1 MSGDDDD
8 DDDESVGTSGRTPP
22 HRSFLSFFSS
32 FPPDED
38 LSSGGDHRHFGWPPF
53 WMAIDHRT
61 TPSTHTDILDRERGR
76 ERYASCSTLLIADH
90 LSIGTPLRSFLLALC
105 YARLRAH
112 RGRKRQRDF
121 PFDFRKYI
129 FIYPFSLNNIHSCTS
144 SLAFSRTSPSIIDHL
159 FLMHETR
166 DVS

>member
-1 MSGDDDD
+1 MMMMMM
-8 DDDESVGTSGRTPP
+8 TSLSEQVDGLPP
-22 HRSFLSFFSS
+22 IDRFCLFFFFFSTGRGS
-32 FPPDED
+32 VKWRRPPP
-38 LSSGGDHRHFGWPPF
+38 L
-53 WMAIDHRT
+53 WMAPFLDGHR
-61 TPSTHTDILDRERGR
+61 PSNDTVNAHRYFGQRERER